1 MKTFLPKMTAFLCI
15 GLTLTACAPSGPS
28 NDDVL
33 NAYKDWVAYRQ
44 KSGASA
50 LPLGPQAIVDHCEK
64 DDNPPLSKGVFFDC
78 YIKFGG
84 PSDTNVN
91 PVKLQRGPDGT
102 WSLWD

>member
-1 MKTFLPKMTAFLCI
+1 MKRFILKAVPFLCLSLI
-15 GLTLTACAPSGPS
+15 LTACAPSAPS

-33 NAYKDWVAYRQ
+33 SAYKNWVAYRQ

-50 LPLGPQAIVDHCEK
+50 LPLPPQAIVDHCEK

-78 YIKFGG
+78 YIKRGG
-84 PSDTNVN
+84 ASDTNVN

-102 WSLWD
+102 WSMWD